1 MYFLAKLIYLAIALF
16 IFFTSII
23 TNVDDKH
30 YAINNKLYLFIY
42 FFILQFIFEVISKV
56 MSNQPIDINS
66 IIQTCISSSLLAVIA
81 FDVYNDLIY
90 NGYFLNYSE
99 NQKYAILILLIL
111 GFITVIQVLQIIL
124 TT

>member
-1 MYFLAKLIYLAIALF
+1 
-16 IFFTSII
+16 
-23 TNVDDKH
+23 
-30 YAINNKLYLFIY
+30 
-42 FFILQFIFEVISKV
+42 

>member
-16 IFFTSII
+16 IFFTTVI

-30 YAINNKLYLFIY
+30 YAINNKLYLFIF
-42 FFILQFIFEVISKV
+42 FFILQFIFEVMSTV
-56 MSNQPIDINS
+56 LSNQQIDIND
-66 IIQTCISSSLLAVIA
+66 IIQTCISNSLLAVIA
-81 FDVYNDLIY
+81 FDIYNDLIY

-111 GFITVIQVLQIIL
+111 AFITIIQVLQIII